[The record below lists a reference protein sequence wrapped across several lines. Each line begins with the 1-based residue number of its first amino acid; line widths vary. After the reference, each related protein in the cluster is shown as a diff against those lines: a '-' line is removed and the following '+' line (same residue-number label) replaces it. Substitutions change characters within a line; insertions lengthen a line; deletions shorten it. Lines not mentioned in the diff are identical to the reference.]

1 MPRLYQFGGDC
12 CVCVIVQAV
21 NTQEANKAAS
31 NRLPPLWAM
40 VAMILLGW
48 NEAMS
53 ILTSPVR
60 LVRPQN
66 AGSDTR
72 LACRQSTLCAMSVA
86 HHSSQ
91 LLGKTSASAGV
102 LIAAHAGNACLD
114 KSWRTAA

>member
-1 MPRLYQFGGDC
+1 MLPLYQRGDDYR
-12 CVCVIVQAV
+12 VCACVQAV

-60 LVRPQN
+60 LVSPQS
-66 AGSDTR
+66 ARSDIGRTL
-72 LACRQSTLCAMSVA
+72 LARHAVSCFSST
-86 HHSSQ
+86 
-91 LLGKTSASAGV
+91 
-102 LIAAHAGNACLD
+102 
-114 KSWRTAA
+114 